1 MSVLKDVYVL
11 VLGVLGVV
19 YVLNPG
25 AGFLELIPDNLPVIG
40 NLDEATAV
48 VFIIAAL
55 RYYNI
60 DLSNIFS
67 RIDQLKAKVKK

>member
-25 AGFLELIPDNLPVIG
+25 AGFLELIPDNLTVIV
-40 NLDEATAV
+40 NLD
-48 VFIIAAL
+48 
-55 RYYNI
+55 
-60 DLSNIFS
+60 
-67 RIDQLKAKVKK
+67 